1 MYTYVYTYML
11 FFVRRLFSL
20 KHLFWQLDMSLGQ
33 FKIGKERATFRD
45 EVRNDIAQA
54 IEGVIEKIMVIF
66 FKPTHDAPRRYLPST
81 SGRASPS
88 ESMGAASRPPHP
100 PPPASPPW
108 WAPGAIKVGVR
119 LLPGL
124 CGMDKRLVDVF
135 EQLLAQVRVEHS

>member
-1 MYTYVYTYML
+1 MYTYMHA
-11 FFVRRLFSL
+11 FVRRLFSL

-45 EVRNDIAQA
+45 EVRNDIAQG
-54 IEGVIEKIMVIF
+54 IEGAIEKIMVIF
-66 FKPTHDAPRRYLPST
+66 FKPTHDAPRRYLPS

-100 PPPASPPW
+100 APPASLPW

-119 LLPGL
+119 LLPGV